1 MRACLRD
8 NAMAKKSK
16 KKTRGTSGSI
26 LWKLLFV
33 AALCV
38 LVFSAYNLIKIFLS
52 YKEGTDEYNEL
63 RQYTV
68 QVTPEPSKEAP
79 DENGGEPEPVQA
91 PLTVDFASLQAIN
104 PDVKGWLY
112 IEALDISYPIV
123 QGEDNEEYLHTTYEG
138 NSNYAGAIFVDYQ
151 NNDNFS
157 DCNTIVYGHNMKN
170 QSMFGKLKQFKEQEK
185 YKDSVYFWI
194 LTPEGDYRYQAFSAF
209 YTDAVS
215 DAYTLFSG
223 PGESFTQYQA
233 DMAARSEVPLEVP
246 AMDQNS
252 KIVTL
257 STCAARDSSRRF
269 VVQGVRIS

>member
-1 MRACLRD
+1 
-8 NAMAKKSK
+8 MAKKNK
-16 KKTRGTSGSI
+16 KKAGNAAGRM
-26 LWKLLFV
+26 LWRVLFV

-63 RQYTV
+63 RQYTAV
-68 QVTPEPSKEAP
+68 VSPEPEKP
-79 DENGGEPEPVQA
+79 VDEPEENTGEPEPVTA

-123 QGEDNEEYLHTTYEG
+123 QGADNDEYLHTTYEG
-138 NSNYAGAIFVDYQ
+138 KNNYAGSIFVDYQ
-151 NNDNFS
+151 NSGDFS
-157 DCNTIVYGHNMKN
+157 DCNTIIYGHNMKN
-170 QSMFGKLKQFKEQEK
+170 LSMFGKLKQFKEQEK

-223 PGESFTQYQA
+223 PGETFVQYQT
-233 DMAARSEVPLEVP
+233 DMTGRSEVPLEVP
-246 AMDQNS
+246 AMDEDS

-269 VVQGVRIS
+269 VIQGVRV

>member
-1 MRACLRD
+1 
-8 NAMAKKSK
+8 MAKKSK

-138 NSNYAGAIFVDYQ
+138 NSNYAGSIFVDYQ
-151 NNDNFS
+151 NNGNFS

>member
-1 MRACLRD
+1 M
-8 NAMAKKSK
+8 
-16 KKTRGTSGSI
+16 
-26 LWKLLFV
+26 
-33 AALCV
+33 
-38 LVFSAYNLIKIFLS
+38 
-52 YKEGTDEYNEL
+52 
-63 RQYTV
+63 
-68 QVTPEPSKEAP
+68 
-79 DENGGEPEPVQA
+79 QA

-123 QGEDNEEYLHTTYEG
+123 KGEDNEEYLHTTYEG
-138 NSNYAGAIFVDYQ
+138 NSNYAGSIFVDYQ

-209 YTDAVS
+209 YTDAIS

>member
-16 KKTRGTSGSI
+16 KKKMGTYGSI
-26 LWKLLFV
+26 LWNLLLV

-38 LVFSAYNLIKIFLS
+38 FVFSAYNLIKIFLS

-79 DENGGEPEPVQA
+79 DENGGEPEPVRA

-138 NSNYAGAIFVDYQ
+138 NSNYAGSIFVDYQ

-209 YTDAVS
+209 YTDAIS

-246 AMDQNS
+246 PMDQNS